1 MSKFVQIRPRMK
13 NTLIC
18 CSKHVKISVNDKFY
32 SLETTWKHVIAIRA
46 QNQIVPKNPK
56 LGISGFNHQI
66 ETKIMYKWNLNHNL
80 D

>member
-1 MSKFVQIRPRMK
+1 MK

-18 CSKHVKISVNDKFY
+18 CSKHVILSVNDNFY
-32 SLETTWKHVIAIRA
+32 ALETTWKHVIAIMA

-56 LGISGFNHQI
+56 LGISGFSHQI
-66 ETKIMYKWNLNHNL
+66 ETKIMYKWNLYHKL